1 MSSGMNLAGELAR
14 RRARSKDEPLRAVL
28 GDFWARQIGRLRQA
42 HADGAGGTETARAIA
57 AAVDAVVLEAYADAL
72 QQGREEGHS
81 LVALGGYGRQKM
93 SPHSDIDLL
102 FLFAKEKQKDPAF
115 ISGVLHPLWDVGFD
129 LGHSSRTVAEAV
141 RLLRDDLESCTAM
154 MDGRFLAGDRGLF
167 EEFQERLYKRMPRSM
182 VATLQK
188 MCRTRSRRNGT
199 VQLLEPNVKESP
211 GGLRDIHALEW
222 ALKAHS
228 RQPGVDSLWSRHL
241 DEQDVK
247 TLERGR
253 GFLWWVR
260 HELHFNVGRR
270 RDVLGH
276 ELKPEIAHGLG
287 YQDRGQEL
295 AAEGFMRDYY
305 LHARAVHHLVELAF
319 ERLTSR
325 RRVSHRSVLL
335 EPGAMAVDG
344 EIVLPRG
351 KRYFADKPL
360 RLLSI
365 FHLAQVKKL
374 RLSEEVQ
381 RTIGASLHLVDDE
394 LRRSAE
400 ARDIFMRILR
410 RKFRTA
416 ATLRRMHDLGVLGA
430 YLPEFGSL
438 TCLVQYDIYHLYTAD
453 EHTLVALDNL
463 EALAHADKPSNLKQ
477 VLSDL
482 ERRDLLFLA
491 LLLHDIGKSRRQDHI
506 VCGIEMATQLLE
518 RLNLPDEDRRFV
530 LFLVEHHQDMVVIA
544 QRRDLDDYKMIAE
557 FARLFASMEWLKALY
572 LLSYAD
578 LSAVV
583 SDAWTDW
590 QGALLWELYYK
601 TSEQFQSGMKTFE
614 DKQHARQLLDQYLK
628 RLRGVWPALKIAAFQ
643 EHVEQLPPHYLLAY
657 EQDQVELHQSLLE
670 RLGDK
675 NVEVEFIEHPG
686 HTEILV
692 CSRDQRQLLA
702 KICGS
707 LAVNDI
713 NILRAD
719 VHTRDDDMV
728 LDIFQVTDVDGSPVL
743 PDWKKARVRERLEE
757 VVTLR
762 LKARELLERYSV
774 QWDRRKHKTQK
785 RTPEVG
791 IENQVSDRYTVI
803 DVSMQDEVGLLYKIT
818 HALAELDLDIH
829 MAIINTVARR
839 AADSFYVVDDQG
851 RKIVNYEVLEDVRQS
866 LIEKLGA

>member
-1 MSSGMNLAGELAR
+1 
-14 RRARSKDEPLRAVL
+14 
-28 GDFWARQIGRLRQA
+28 
-42 HADGAGGTETARAIA
+42 
-57 AAVDAVVLEAYADAL
+57 
-72 QQGREEGHS
+72 
-81 LVALGGYGRQKM
+81 
-93 SPHSDIDLL
+93 
-102 FLFAKEKQKDPAF
+102 
-115 ISGVLHPLWDVGFD
+115 
-129 LGHSSRTVAEAV
+129 
-141 RLLRDDLESCTAM
+141 
-154 MDGRFLAGDRGLF
+154 
-167 EEFQERLYKRMPRSM
+167 
-182 VATLQK
+182 
-188 MCRTRSRRNGT
+188 
-199 VQLLEPNVKESP
+199 
-211 GGLRDIHALEW
+211 
-222 ALKAHS
+222 
-228 RQPGVDSLWSRHL
+228 
-241 DEQDVK
+241 
-247 TLERGR
+247 
-253 GFLWWVR
+253 
-260 HELHFNVGRR
+260 
-270 RDVLGH
+270 
-276 ELKPEIAHGLG
+276 
-287 YQDRGQEL
+287 
-295 AAEGFMRDYY
+295 
-305 LHARAVHHLVELAF
+305 
-319 ERLTSR
+319 
-325 RRVSHRSVLL
+325 
-335 EPGAMAVDG
+335 MA
-344 EIVLPRG
+344 
-351 KRYFADKPL
+351 
-360 RLLSI
+360 S
-365 FHLAQVKKL
+365 
-374 RLSEEVQ
+374 
-381 RTIGASLHLVDDE
+381 
-394 LRRSAE
+394 
-400 ARDIFMRILR
+400 
-410 RKFRTA
+410 
-416 ATLRRMHDLGVLGA
+416 
-430 YLPEFGSL
+430 
-438 TCLVQYDIYHLYTAD
+438 
-453 EHTLVALDNL
+453 
-463 EALAHADKPSNLKQ
+463 
-477 VLSDL
+477 
-482 ERRDLLFLA
+482 
-491 LLLHDIGKSRRQDHI
+491 
-506 VCGIEMATQLLE
+506 QLLE
-518 RLNLPDEDRRFV
+518 RLDFPDEDRRFV

-670 RLGDK
+670 RLGEK

-728 LDIFQVTDVDGSPVL
+728 LDIFRVTDVDGSPVL

-774 QWDRRKHKTQK
+774 QWDRRKHKARDRK
-785 RTPEVG
+785 PEVV

-803 DVSMQDEVGLLYKIT
+803 DVSVQDEVGLLYKIT
-818 HALAELDLDIH
+818 HTLAELDLDIH

>member
-1 MSSGMNLAGELAR
+1 MSAGTDPAGELAR
-14 RRARSKDEPLRAVL
+14 RRAQSNDAPLSTVL
-28 GDFWARQIGRLRQA
+28 SDFWAQQIAELHQA
-42 HADGAGGTETARAIA
+42 HTSGAGGLETAGAIA
-57 AAVDAVVLEAYADAL
+57 EAVDAVVLEAYRNAL
-72 QQGREEGHS
+72 RQAGEEGQA
-81 LVALGGYGRQKM
+81 LVALGGYGRQEM
-93 SPHSDIDLL
+93 APHSDIDLL
-102 FLFAKEKQKDPAF
+102 FLFAKEKHKTPEF
-115 ISGVLHPLWDVGFD
+115 IAGILHPLWDVGFD

-141 RLLRDDLESCTAM
+141 TILRDDVESCTAM
-154 MDGRFLAGDRGLF
+154 MDSRFLAGDRRLF
-167 EEFQERLYKRMPRSM
+167 DEFQERLYKRMPRSM
-182 VATLQK
+182 AATLQK
-188 MCRTRSRRNGT
+188 RVRNRSRRNGT

-222 ALKAHS
+222 ALKARS
-228 RQPGVDSLWSRHL
+228 RQPTADSLWCRHL
-241 DEQDVK
+241 DRQDVQ

-270 RDVLGH
+270 RDVLDH
-276 ELKPEIAHGLG
+276 ELKPEIALNLG
-287 YQDRGQEL
+287 YEDLDQEL
-295 AAEGFMRDYY
+295 AAECFMRDYY
-305 LHARAVHHLVELAF
+305 LHARAVYHLVELAF
-319 ERLTSR
+319 ERLARKR
-325 RRVSHRSVLL
+325 RGSHRSVLL
-335 EPGAMAVDG
+335 EPGVIAVDG

-351 KRYFADKPL
+351 ERYFADKPL

-381 RTIGASLHLVDDE
+381 RTIGASLHLIDDE
-394 LRRSAE
+394 CRRSAA
-400 ARDIFMRILR
+400 ARDLFMRILK
-410 RKFRTA
+410 RKYRTA

-453 EHTLVALDNL
+453 EHTLVAVDNL
-463 EALAHADKPSNLKQ
+463 EALGHTDKPSNLKQ
-477 VLSDL
+477 VFSELD
-482 ERRDLLFLA
+482 RRDLLYLSV
-491 LLLHDIGKSRRQDHI
+491 LLHDIGKSRRQDHI
-506 VCGIEMATQLLE
+506 VCGIEMASQLLE
-518 RLNLPDEDRRFV
+518 RLNLPYEDRRFV

-601 TSEQFQSGMKTFE
+601 TAEQFQSGMKTFE
-614 DKQHARQLLDQYLK
+614 DMQYARQLLDQYLK
-628 RLRGVWPALKIAAFQ
+628 RLNGVWPALKIAAFQ

-657 EQDQVELHQSLLE
+657 EQEQVEVHQALLN
-670 RLGDK
+670 RLGDGT
-675 NVEVEFIEHPG
+675 VEVEFIEHPA

-702 KICGS
+702 KICGV

-743 PDWKKARVRERLEE
+743 PDWKKVRVRERLEE

-774 QWDRRKHKTQK
+774 QWDRRKHKAQE

-829 MAIINTVARR
+829 MAIINTVANR
-839 AADSFYVVDDQG
+839 ATDAFYVVDEQG
-851 RKIVNYEVLEDVRQS
+851 RKIVNYEFLEDVRQS
-866 LIEKLGA
+866 LMEKLSA